1 MTGLDNI
8 LKQITEEADSVAQQK
23 IKAARAQAESI
34 REEGRQQ
41 AQRQKKAILDKAAAD
56 CRKLSWENTFQGRV
70 PKEKRTSGSK
80 TGNHILCD

>member
-34 REEGRQQ
+34 ARKGGSR
-41 AQRQKKAILDKAAAD
+41 AQRQKK
-56 CRKLSWENTFQGRV
+56 SHTGQGCGR
-70 PKEKRTSGSK
+70 
-80 TGNHILCD
+80 L

>member
-41 AQRQKKAILDKAAAD
+41 AQRQKKPYWTRLRQTVKTIVGKYIPGQSSERETHFWKQD
-56 CRKLSWENTFQGRV
+56 RKSYPL
-70 PKEKRTSGSK
+70 
-80 TGNHILCD
+80 

>member
-41 AQRQKKAILDKAAAD
+41 AQRQKK
-56 CRKLSWENTFQGRV
+56 SHTGQGCGR
-70 PKEKRTSGSK
+70 
-80 TGNHILCD
+80 L